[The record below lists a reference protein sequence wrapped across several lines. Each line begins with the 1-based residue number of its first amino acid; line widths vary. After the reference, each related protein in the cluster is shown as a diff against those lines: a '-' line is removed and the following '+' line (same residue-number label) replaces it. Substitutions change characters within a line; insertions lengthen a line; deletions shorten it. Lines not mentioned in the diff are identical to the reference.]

1 MNKAI
6 LFLIYLSSTTLWSLS
21 GCTNNNRTNI
31 YVTDSN
37 DNTSSEIFTIP
48 NTTVSCTVTTR
59 HSVISTTPTVTTI
72 TTFNTPNTI
81 TLNSTIS
88 ETTITDI
95 INVLPTTVPDNTLC
109 INNLVIYLTYADA
122 TQFNIDHYDV
132 VYSTG
137 YVIDENTEFEHIEPA
152 ENVYPYTML
161 FGHDYK
167 SFSILP
173 NLIPGELFYMNVQGS
188 SVTYEIQRS
197 ECGYDSDDGTT
208 IYSYSDNI
216 DMLFNDY
223 GYEALILITCH
234 EEDRWV
240 IVAKPI

>member
-1 MNKAI
+1 MNKVI
-6 LFLIYLSSTTLWSLS
+6 LFLIYLFSTTLWSLS
-21 GCTNNNRTNI
+21 GCTNNNMSNV

-37 DNTSSEIFTIP
+37 NTSSEIFTIP
-48 NTTVSCTVTTR
+48 NTTVSCTVTT
-59 HSVISTTPTVTTI
+59 HPPIISTTPTVTTI
-72 TTFNTPNTI
+72 TTFNIPNTI
-81 TLNSTIS
+81 TSISTIS

-95 INVLPTTVPDNTLC
+95 IDVLPTTIPDNTLC

-122 TQFNIDHYDV
+122 TQFNIDNYDV

-137 YVIDENTEFEHIEPA
+137 YVIDENTEFEHIESA

-173 NLIPGELFYMNVQGS
+173 NLIPGELFNMNVQGS

-197 ECGYDSDDGTT
+197 ERGYNSDDGTT

-223 GYEALILITCH
+223 GYEALILITCYGA
-234 EEDRWV
+234 DRWV

>member
-1 MNKAI
+1 MNKVI
-6 LFLIYLSSTTLWSLS
+6 LFLIYLFSTALWSLS
-21 GCTNNNRTNI
+21 GCTNNNMSNI

-37 DNTSSEIFTIP
+37 NASSEIFTIP

-59 HSVISTTPTVTTI
+59 PPIISATSTVTTI
-72 TTFNTPNTI
+72 TTFNMPNTI
-81 TLNSTIS
+81 TSSSTIS

-95 INVLPTTVPDNTLC
+95 IDVLPTTIPDNTLC

-122 TQFNIDHYDV
+122 TQFNIDNYDV

-173 NLIPGELFYMNVQGS
+173 NLIPGELFNMNVQGS
-188 SVTYEIQRS
+188 SATYEIQRS
-197 ECGYDSDDGTT
+197 ERGYNSDDGTT

-223 GYEALILITCH
+223 GYEALILITCYGK
-234 EEDRWV
+234 DRWV

>member
-48 NTTVSCTVTTR
+48 NTTVSCTVTNR

-72 TTFNTPNTI
+72 TTFNIPNTI
-81 TLNSTIS
+81 TLSSTIS

-95 INVLPTTVPDNTLC
+95 IDVLPTTIPDNTLC
-109 INNLVIYLTYADA
+109 INNLIIYLTYADA
-122 TQFNIDHYDV
+122 TQFNIDNYDV

-173 NLIPGELFYMNVQGS
+173 NLMPGELFHMNVQGS

-197 ECGYDSDDGTT
+197 ECGYDSDDGAT

-234 EEDRWV
+234 GEDRWV